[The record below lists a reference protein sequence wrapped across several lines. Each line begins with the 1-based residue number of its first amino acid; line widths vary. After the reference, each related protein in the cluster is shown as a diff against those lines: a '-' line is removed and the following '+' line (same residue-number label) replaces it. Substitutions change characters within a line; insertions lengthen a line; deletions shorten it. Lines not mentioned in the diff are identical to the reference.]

1 MFKWKTTAT
10 ATDTATIL
18 CKKSI
23 NYLLPEIAQG
33 LTSVLEIN

>member
-10 ATDTATIL
+10 ATATIL